1 MGLSQPSS
9 WRLFS
14 GSSAV
19 VPMASAAVLWFGEN
33 MSAVPLRNN
42 KAAASA
48 VRTVTV
54 LGATGSIGDSTMDL
68 LRSARDRYRVEAL
81 TAHTNV
87 RGLAKLAKE
96 FDARFAAVAD
106 PARLGE
112 LKEALAGT
120 RTECGAGESAIIEAA
135 VRPADWVMAAVSG
148 AAGLKPA
155 LAAVDRGATVAL
167 ANKECLVCAGDFFMQ
182 RAARAGACILPAD
195 SEHNALFQA
204 LGSGNREELVR
215 VIITASGGPFRTWA
229 SDEIEQATLAQALK
243 HPNWSMGQKITID
256 SASMMN
262 KGLEVIEASYLFAL
276 RPDEIDVLVHPQS
289 IIHGMVEFSD
299 CSVVAQLGAPDM
311 RTPIAHCLGW
321 PDRIVGPAAKLDL
334 AKIGQ
339 LTFEAPDFERF
350 PALRLAY
357 ESLRTGRGAT
367 TVYNAANEVAV
378 AGVIARQNNVG
389 AIPRLVEATAEGRSR
404 AGNLAPLTSADDAIA
419 VDHSARNKAATLLP
433 QIALKAS

>member
-1 MGLSQPSS
+1 
-9 WRLFS
+9 
-14 GSSAV
+14 
-19 VPMASAAVLWFGEN
+19 MALAAVLWFGEV

-42 KAAASA
+42 KAVPA
-48 VRTVTV
+48 VRSVTV

-68 LRSARDRYRVEAL
+68 LRASRDRYRVEAL
-81 TAHTNV
+81 TANTNV
-87 RGLAKLAKE
+87 RGLAKLARE
-96 FDARFAAVAD
+96 FAARYVAVAD
-106 PARLGE
+106 PTRLDD
-112 LKEALAGT
+112 LKDALAGT
-120 RTECGAGESAIIEAA
+120 RTECGAGESAVIEAA
-135 VRPADWVMAAVSG
+135 ARPADWVMAAVSG

-182 RAARAGACILPAD
+182 AGACILPAD

-204 LGSGNREELVR
+204 LSSGNREELLR
-215 VIITASGGPFRTWA
+215 VIITASGGPFRTW
-229 SDEIEQATLAQALK
+229 SSTDIEQATLAQALK

-262 KGLEVIEASYLFAL
+262 KGLEVIEAACLFGL
-276 RPDEIDVLVHPQS
+276 VPEEIDVLVHPQS

-299 CSVVAQLGAPDM
+299 RSVVAQLGAPDM

-321 PDRIVGPAAKLDL
+321 PDRITGPAAKLDL

-350 PALRLAY
+350 PGLRLAY
-357 ESLRTGRGAT
+357 EALRTGRGAT

-378 AGVIARQNNVG
+378 AAFIAGKIRFG
-389 AIPRLVEATAEGRSR
+389 AIARLVEATLEAWIRS
-404 AGNLAPLTSADDAIA
+404 GNLAPLASADDAIA
-419 VDHSARNKAATLLP
+419 VDHNARKKAVTLLP